1 MNIRTGGE
9 RLLVPLFCQAEK
21 LLRVNLESSVLI
33 PASYLPAAYS
43 LTAVG
48 VWGASDFLGGVGVRR
63 ANAFLFT
70 TLVHLSG
77 IIAAGSFARVNGL
90 PFPAGASVRWA
101 FAAGTIGGLALALF
115 YRALADGKMGLVA
128 PVAAVLGAAIPTLV
142 TAFVEGFPGW
152 RHGFGFLLAGIGVWL
167 ISRTEDA
174 GGRPEGLGLAVLAGC
189 GFAGFYLCI
198 HQAGNG
204 SALWI
209 AVCSRFAS
217 LVVTVVIVTLGGYL
231 RALPRPT
238 AGIAVVAG
246 ILDTTGSTAFVRAT
260 QIGQLDAAVV
270 LSSLYPA
277 VTVLLARI
285 FLHEHFSR
293 ARTVGMVAALVAV
306 PMIAG

>member
-1 MNIRTGGE
+1 
-9 RLLVPLFCQAEK
+9 VP
-21 LLRVNLESSVLI
+21 I
-33 PASYLPAAYS
+33 PATYLPAAYS

-48 VWGASDFLGGVGVRR
+48 VWGASDFLGGLGVRR
-63 ANAFLFT
+63 VNAFLFT
-70 TLVHLSG
+70 SVVHLSG
-77 IIAAGSFARVNGL
+77 MALAGSVALACGLAFPGGESLRWALAAGAV
-90 PFPAGASVRWA
+90 
-101 FAAGTIGGLALALF
+101 GGIALAAF

-142 TAFVEGFPGW
+142 AAFAEGFPGW
-152 RHGFGFLLAGIGVWL
+152 RRAGGFVLAVVGVWL

-174 GGRPEGLGLAVLAGC
+174 EGRPKGLGLAVLAGC
-189 GFAGFYLCI
+189 GFAGFYLCV
-198 HQAGNG
+198 HQAGNA

-217 LVVTVVIVTLGGYL
+217 LVVTLVVVACGGYL
-231 RALPRPT
+231 RAVPRAV

-246 ILDTTGSTAFVRAT
+246 ILDTTGSAVFVRAA
-260 QIGQLDAAVV
+260 QIGRLDVAVV

-277 VTVLLARI
+277 VTVLLARV

-293 ARTVGMVAALVAV
+293 ARTVGMLAALAAV